1 MKKLTLILLFSTMAF
16 SSTSY
21 AGWTKLGETAN
32 GDPFYVDF
40 ERIRKNDGYIYW
52 WQMMDLL
59 KPNKFG
65 FLSNKSYK
73 QGDCKLFRY
82 KDLSYSFHRESMS
95 EGTGVIIY
103 PTKEDQANWTYPSP
117 DSASEL
123 TLQSVCSR

>member
-1 MKKLTLILLFSTMAF
+1 MAF

-82 KDLSYSFHRESMS
+82 KGLSFSFHKEPMGG
-95 EGTGVIIY
+95 GTGEVDNNSD
-103 PTKEDQANWTYPSP
+103 KDWTYPPP
-117 DSASEL
+117 DTMDE
-123 TLQSVCSR
+123 TLLKSVCSR